1 MISIS
6 LSNKTL
12 SENMILHRGD
22 KMESKRVKLIK
33 RVAVILFWILI
44 WYIAA
49 RIIHKSIIF
58 VGPIDVVHSLAGQVL
73 TKEFWVTIAYSMSR
87 IGLGFITAFIAG
99 AITGMLGYRFKIL
112 KDLLEPVIVLMKSI
126 PVASFVILALIWIG
140 SANLA
145 VLVGFSIVF
154 PLIYVNT
161 IAGLNNADSK
171 LLEMAQVF
179 KVSGWSQFKYIYR
192 PALLPFLISGC
203 KTALG
208 MCWKS
213 GIAAEVIGVPA
224 KSIGE
229 RLYMAKIYLN
239 TADLFAWTIVIIV
252 LSALTEKLLIYLL
265 NKLL

>member
-1 MISIS
+1 
-6 LSNKTL
+6 
-12 SENMILHRGD
+12 
-22 KMESKRVKLIK
+22 MESNWIKLIK
-33 RVAVILFWILI
+33 RAAVILFWVII
-44 WYIAA
+44 WYIVAG
-49 RIIHKSIIF
+49 IIDEKIIF
-58 VGPIDVVHSLAGQVL
+58 VGPVDVAGALVEQVF
-73 TKEFWVTIAYSMSR
+73 TKAFWWSIAYSMSR

-99 AITGMLGYRFKIL
+99 ILMGTLAYRFKL
-112 KDLLEPVIVLMKSI
+112 LRDLLEPVIILMKSI

-161 IAGLNNADSK
+161 IAGFDNASGK

-179 KVSGWSQFKYIYR
+179 RVGGWRRFKYIYK
-192 PALLPFLISGC
+192 PALMPFLISGC
-203 KTALG
+203 KIALG

-224 KSIGE
+224 RSIGE

-239 TADLFAWTIVIIV
+239 TADLFAWTIVIII
-252 LSALTEKLLIYLL
+252 LSALTEKLLICLL
-265 NKLL
+265 SRFL

>member
-1 MISIS
+1 
-6 LSNKTL
+6 
-12 SENMILHRGD
+12 
-22 KMESKRVKLIK
+22 MEKRWKNLIK
-33 RVAVILFWILI
+33 RLAVILFWVII

-49 RIIHKSIIF
+49 RIIDIKIIF
-58 VGPIDVVHSLAGQVL
+58 VGPADVAHSLANQVL
-73 TKEFWVTIAYSMSR
+73 TKTFWMTIAYSMSR
-87 IGLGFITAFIAG
+87 IGLGFATAFAAG
-99 AITGMLGYRFKIL
+99 IIIGMLAYRFKIL

-161 IAGLNNADSK
+161 IAGLNNADRK
-171 LLEMAQVF
+171 LLEMARVF
-179 KVSGWSQFKYIYR
+179 TVGGWRQFKYIYM
-192 PALLPFLISGC
+192 PALRPFLISGC

-224 KSIGE
+224 GSIGE

-239 TADLFAWTIVIIV
+239 TADLFAWTIVIIL

-265 NKLL
+265 NKISIGR

>member
-1 MISIS
+1 
-6 LSNKTL
+6 
-12 SENMILHRGD
+12 
-22 KMESKRVKLIK
+22 MEKRWKKLIK
-33 RVAVILFWILI
+33 RGIVILFWII
-44 WYIAA
+44 VWYIAA
-49 RIIHKSIIF
+49 RIINKKIIF
-58 VGPIDVVHSLAGQVL
+58 VGPADVARSLASQVF
-73 TKEFWVTIAYSMSR
+73 TKTFWITIGYSMSR
-87 IGLGFITAFIAG
+87 IGLGFMTAFILG
-99 AITGMLGYRFKIL
+99 VIIGMLAYRYKII

-161 IAGLNNADSK
+161 IAGLDNADRK

-179 KVSGWSQFKYIYR
+179 KVGGWRQFKYIYE
-192 PALLPFLISGC
+192 PALLPFLMSGC

-224 KSIGE
+224 RSIGE

-265 NKLL
+265 SQISIGR